1 MLRLLDGLADLG
13 QQARLVGTQFA
24 LEHQIVGSVVAAKYR
39 VFELQTLQ
47 QAFDLDEQG
56 TPIQRLEIG
65 EASTET
71 LLAGRKLTT
80 RVDRYSGWAAF
91 IRRAELSA
99 CCALRVIPPRPLRI
113 ITERLIP
120 ASPSFSSASRVEE

>member
-99 CCALRVIPPRPLRI
+99 CCALRSFRPDR
-113 ITERLIP
+113 
-120 ASPSFSSASRVEE
+120 